1 MMESDQQ
8 MDRIERILHE
18 IPAKT
23 KAEPYE
29 LEELRPMLLCLLA
42 ESERIGLPLTD
53 ERLLVIVIHLL
64 GFARRRKRE
73 ESLPELEESML
84 DEVSPELAQLSRCT
98 LRSYGELAEQAI
110 DDAEVFYLTVHFEA
124 ARNQ

>member
-1 MMESDQQ
+1 
-8 MDRIERILHE
+8 MDRVERILHD

-23 KAEPYE
+23 KADQDE
-29 LEELRPMLLCLLA
+29 LGELRPMLYCLLA
-42 ESERIGLPLTD
+42 DSERIGLPLTD
-53 ERLLVIVIHLL
+53 DRLLVIAIHLL
-64 GFARRRKRE
+64 GFTRRLKQGE
-73 ESLPELEESML
+73 PLPELEESML
-84 DEVSPELAQLSRCT
+84 DEVSPQLVQLSHRT

>member
-1 MMESDQQ
+1 
-8 MDRIERILHE
+8 MDRVERILHD
-18 IPAKT
+18 IPGKT
-23 KAEPYE
+23 KADPDE
-29 LEELRPMLLCLLA
+29 LEELRPMLHCLLA
-42 ESERIGLPLTD
+42 GSERIGLPLTD
-53 ERLLVIVIHLL
+53 DRLLVIGIHLL
-64 GFARRRKRE
+64 GFARRRKQG

-84 DEVSPELAQLSRCT
+84 DEVTPELVQLSHRT

>member
-1 MMESDQQ
+1 
-8 MDRIERILHE
+8 MDRVERILHD

-23 KAEPYE
+23 KADPDE
-29 LEELRPMLLCLLA
+29 LGELRPMLYGLLA
-42 ESERIGLPLTD
+42 DSERIGLPLTD
-53 ERLLVIVIHLL
+53 DRLLVIAIHLL
-64 GFARRRKRE
+64 GFARRLKQGE
-73 ESLPELEESML
+73 PLPELEESML
-84 DEVSPELAQLSRCT
+84 DEVSPQLVQLSHRT

>member
-1 MMESDQQ
+1 
-8 MDRIERILHE
+8 MDRVERILHD

-23 KAEPYE
+23 KAHQDE
-29 LEELRPMLLCLLA
+29 LGELRPMLYCLLQD
-42 ESERIGLPLTD
+42 SEGMGLPLTD
-53 ERLLVIVIHLL
+53 DRLLVIAIHLL
-64 GFARRRKRE
+64 GFGRRRKQGE
-73 ESLPELEESML
+73 ALPELEESML
-84 DEVSPELAQLSRCT
+84 DEVSPELAQLSHRT

>member
-8 MDRIERILHE
+8 MDRVERILQE

-23 KAEPYE
+23 KADQDE
-29 LEELRPMLLCLLA
+29 LGELRPMLYCLLA
-42 ESERIGLPLTD
+42 DSERIGLPLTD
-53 ERLLVIVIHLL
+53 DRLLVIAIHLL
-64 GFARRRKRE
+64 GFARRLKQGE
-73 ESLPELEESML
+73 PLPELEESML
-84 DEVSPELAQLSRCT
+84 DEVSPQLVQLSHRT
-98 LRSYGELAEQAI
+98 LRSYGELAEEAI